1 MPKTS
6 LPLCQPSLTS
16 SSSLSAKV
24 LATASIGK
32 SWPKSC
38 SLPFHPVL
46 RGGQSA
52 CRPCTAHCS
61 RHSAA
66 ASVSPHPDPSPP
78 KPHSNPSK
86 TKKSCHSH
94 PPIPHFHPVTPSVS
108 TFHFQPHWDLKSL
121 GTPSRHSVCST
132 PQILGKMYIWL
143 FLQLGSRRGI
153 PCIHVSPV
161 SLETFSGMKE
171 EPGSGRSGGLKKEE
185 RKKTKGHVRRVGKK
199 E

>member
-32 SWPKSC
+32 SWPKGC

-52 CRPCTAHCS
+52 CRPCTAPVTLQQP
-61 RHSAA
+61 
-66 ASVSPHPDPSPP
+66 VSPPTQILLHQSLRAILLRQ
-78 KPHSNPSK
+78 
-86 TKKSCHSH
+86 KSCHSH

-121 GTPSRHSVCST
+121 GTPSLSRCLQHSTNIRQNV
-132 PQILGKMYIWL
+132 LL
-143 FLQLGSRRGI
+143 VVLA
-153 PCIHVSPV
+153 
-161 SLETFSGMKE
+161 
-171 EPGSGRSGGLKKEE
+171 
-185 RKKTKGHVRRVGKK
+185 VR